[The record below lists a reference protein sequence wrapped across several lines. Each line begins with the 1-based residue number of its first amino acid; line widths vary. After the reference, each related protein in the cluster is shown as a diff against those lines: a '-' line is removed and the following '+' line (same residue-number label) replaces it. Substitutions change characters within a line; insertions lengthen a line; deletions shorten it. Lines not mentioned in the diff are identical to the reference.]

1 MRDSEYET
9 LLSKYNM
16 AVALNRDLREQM
28 ETKDRQRQDYEEK
41 CDIVDKHAREL
52 CEKILAKDR
61 IEMTLGDAKT
71 WHSISTDDMIK
82 KAMASFAR
90 YCQERTELLNKV
102 MKIAEQRGLELESL
116 KDQISRLMRNG
127 NAGALASADEMLQQ
141 AEKEREVK
149 EIISKAPNSTQK
161 AIAEGRVEAII
172 EENDECEDKEIEAI
186 QQMIEISNQAKLTER
201 SIPVVRTPQ
210 KSELIKKADEA
221 AIQPHMI
228 RLDKIMEQYGDAE
241 WNVLQVIG
249 KLGLSKTQ
257 DILSKCHEIFPDDT
271 DWKSRKALNTLRA
284 AGGPLDSMSVTLPI
298 SKHNILV
305 KLNDIGE
312 RIYETHFGEKP
323 VKAEMDAVRAE
334 HDNPEH
340 GYGILD
346 LKKLLEETGRYES
359 VSCYNRQ
366 SPFNLE
372 INGVALKYIPDLIC
386 KGPKFTDY
394 YEYERA
400 NHLQSDFNMKCNK
413 MCKVTRFLNFVTDNI
428 KSTKKINEQVKAWIA
443 TRKPETLKGIT
454 VRIGTADSIRNNGKW
469 LVVYNLNKGTEPIT
483 DLTV

>member
-1 MRDSEYET
+1 MRDYEYET

-16 AVALNRDLREQM
+16 AVALIRDLKDQM
-28 ETKDRQRQDYEEK
+28 ETKDRQREAYEQR
-41 CDIVDKHAREL
+41 CDVVDKHAREL
-52 CEKILAKDR
+52 CEKILAKDKS
-61 IEMTLGDAKT
+61 EMTLGDAKS
-71 WHSISTDDMIK
+71 WHSTSTDDMIK
-82 KAMASFAR
+82 KAVASFAK
-90 YCQERTELLNKV
+90 YCQERTELLNNV

-127 NAGALASADEMLQQ
+127 NAGNLVSAEEMIQNAQ
-141 AEKEREVK
+141 KEREVK
-149 EIISKAPNSTQK
+149 EIIAKAPNSTQK

-172 EENDECEDKEIEAI
+172 EENDECEDEEIEAI
-186 QQMIEISNQAKLTER
+186 QKMIETSNQAKLTER

-210 KSELIKKADEA
+210 KSELVKKAEDA

-228 RLDKIMEQYGDAE
+228 MLNKITEQYGDAE
-241 WNVLQVIG
+241 WHVLQVIG
-249 KLGLSKTQ
+249 KFGYSKTQ
-257 DILSKCHEIFPDDT
+257 DILNKCREIYPFDT
-271 DWKSRKALNTLRA
+271 EWKSKKALNTLRT
-284 AGGPLDSMSVTLPI
+284 AGGPLDSLSVTLPI

-312 RIYETHFGEKP
+312 RIYETHFEEKP

-346 LKKLLEETGRYES
+346 LKKVLDETGRYES

-366 SPFNLE
+366 NPFDVE

-428 KSTKKINEQVKAWIA
+428 KSTKKINEQVKAWIE
-443 TRKPETLKGIT
+443 TRKPETLKNIT
-454 VRIGTADSIRNNGKW
+454 IRIGTADSIKNNGKW

-483 DLTV
+483 DLTT